1 MSLIDGH
8 RFSMRA
14 NILSGE
20 STCPLHKMFLLNT
33 RAELWI
39 VQQQQP
45 IGKLRALLHKVQPG
59 PIRDFALATFT

>member
-1 MSLIDGH
+1 
-8 RFSMRA
+8 
-14 NILSGE
+14 
-20 STCPLHKMFLLNT
+20 MFFLNT

-59 PIRDFALATFT
+59 PIRGFALATFT